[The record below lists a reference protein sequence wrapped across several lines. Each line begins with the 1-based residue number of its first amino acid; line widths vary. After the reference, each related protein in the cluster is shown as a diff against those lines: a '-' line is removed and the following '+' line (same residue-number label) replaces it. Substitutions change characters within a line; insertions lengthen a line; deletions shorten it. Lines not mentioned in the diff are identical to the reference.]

1 MATIMENLMENI
13 EEMKEKQTGAIS
25 KIEEI
30 LKIMQTEKMYEAD
43 LIITQAMIEKEVAK
57 I

>member
-1 MATIMENLMENI
+1 MATIMEKLMENI

-43 LIITQAMIEKEVAK
+43 LIITQAMIEREVAK